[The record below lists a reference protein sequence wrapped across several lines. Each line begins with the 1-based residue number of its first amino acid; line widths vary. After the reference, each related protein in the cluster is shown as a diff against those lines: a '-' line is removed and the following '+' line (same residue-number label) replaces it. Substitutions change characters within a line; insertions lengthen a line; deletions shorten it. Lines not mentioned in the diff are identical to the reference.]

1 MKLDVIIGRL
11 DYGAEEPFD
20 QVLDQTVKEDSL
32 EFGAATKELGA
43 RKQLESKEQHEPEN
57 ELVAADVLMKKLI
70 KSPWLGKRAK
80 PIEFNNGRV
89 IQLYSFSLV
98 EFCPNGFSRQGRM
111 FYHEGKASSN
121 NNQLLMEAMTKLMDT
136 KLNAFCS
143 ELHQMLRS
151 PRRSQEQHD
160 QIPHPKKAKPRRPGE
175 SDLMSNP
182 FQVGGDD
189 VIIGSLDYGAEEP
202 LDHVLDHTA
211 KEDSLEYGTA
221 AKEKELDQ
229 VLDQTATEDS
239 LEYGAATKE
248 LGGRKQLE
256 SKEHHEPEDELV
268 DGDVL
273 MKKLIKSP
281 WLGERAKPIKFNNGR
296 VIQLYYFSLLEF
308 CPNGFS
314 QQDSR
319 GEWVGAPPCATAAN
333 WWCSCVSLK
342 ESLSCR
348 RRVKSTER
356 EPLFPVVWVAFRR
369 FLRLRT
375 PLNLTEATSVST
387 LRLLFVRQRCELWS
401 GVLVAAM
408 EFLRCVYGGCR
419 CSFDATVA
427 GSSTTLASLC

>member
-1 MKLDVIIGRL
+1 MKVDVIIGRL
-11 DYGAEEPFD
+11 DYGAEEP
-20 QVLDQTVKEDSL
+20 LDQTVKEDSL
-32 EFGAATKELGA
+32 EFGAATKELGE

-57 ELVAADVLMKKLI
+57 ELVAADSMQANPSHSTSFRVYD
-70 KSPWLGKRAK
+70 PR
-80 PIEFNNGRV
+80 EF
-89 IQLYSFSLV
+89 IL
-98 EFCPNGFSRQGRM
+98 SRRM

-151 PRRSQEQHD
+151 PRR
-160 QIPHPKKAKPRRPGE
+160 PGE

-182 FQVGGDD
+182 FQVEGDD

-202 LDHVLDHTA
+202 LDHVLGHTA

-229 VLDQTATEDS
+229 VLDQTAKEDS

-268 DGDVL
+268 AGDVL

-281 WLGERAKPIKFNNGR
+281 WLGERAKTIEFNNGR
-296 VIQLYYFSLLEF
+296 VTQLYCFSLLEF

-314 QQDSR
+314 
-319 GEWVGAPPCATAAN
+319 
-333 WWCSCVSLK
+333 
-342 ESLSCR
+342 
-348 RRVKSTER
+348 
-356 EPLFPVVWVAFRR
+356 
-369 FLRLRT
+369 
-375 PLNLTEATSVST
+375 
-387 LRLLFVRQRCELWS
+387 
-401 GVLVAAM
+401 
-408 EFLRCVYGGCR
+408 
-419 CSFDATVA
+419 
-427 GSSTTLASLC
+427 